1 VRTAPRR
8 SRRLRALIPRENLAA
23 TLYGTILATSVI
35 ATLPGAERPAIVIA
49 ALLVT
54 AVVFAL
60 AHAWAHVLA
69 RSARERAPV
78 TRSAVAAGIKHE
90 WPMVEAAL
98 PASAVVAL
106 ALLDVYSIETALWAA
121 TAVNTLLL
129 FVWGAVVRR
138 ISGGSTWISLRAG
151 LAAASLGVALAALK
165 YLIH

>member
-1 VRTAPRR
+1 MRAG
-8 SRRLRALIPRENLAA
+8 RLRTLLPRENLAA
-23 TLYGTILATSVI
+23 TLYGTVLATSVI

-54 AVVFAL
+54 ALVFAL

-69 RSARERAPV
+69 RSAKDRVPV
-78 TRSAVAAGIKHE
+78 TRADVAAGIKHE

-106 ALLDVYSIETALWAA
+106 ALVDVYEIETALWVA
-121 TAVNTLLL
+121 TGVNVVLL

-138 ISGGSTWISLRAG
+138 IAGGTAWISLRAG
-151 LAAASLGVALAALK
+151 LAAGSLGLMLAALK
-165 YLIH
+165 WVIH

>member
-1 VRTAPRR
+1 MPVQ
-8 SRRLRALIPRENLAA
+8 RLRALLPRENLAA
-23 TLYGTILATSVI
+23 TLYGTVLATSVI

-54 AVVFAL
+54 AIIFAL

-69 RSARERAPV
+69 RSAKDRVPV
-78 TRSAVAAGIKHE
+78 TRDAVAAGVKHE

-106 ALLDVYSIETALWAA
+106 ALVDVYTIQTALWIA
-121 TAVNTLLL
+121 TGVNVALL

-138 ISGGSTWISLRAG
+138 VAGGTTWIALRAG
-151 LAAASLGVALAALK
+151 LVAGSLGLALAALK
-165 YLIH
+165 WLIH

>member
-1 VRTAPRR
+1 MRAG
-8 SRRLRALIPRENLAA
+8 RLRTLLPRENLAA
-23 TLYGTILATSVI
+23 TLYGTVLATSVI

-54 AVVFAL
+54 ALVFAL

-69 RSARERAPV
+69 RSAKDRVPV
-78 TRSAVAAGIKHE
+78 TRAAVAAGIKHE

-106 ALLDVYSIETALWAA
+106 ALVDVYEIETALWIA
-121 TAVNTLLL
+121 TGVNVALL

-138 ISGGSTWISLRAG
+138 IAGGTAWISLRAG
-151 LAAASLGVALAALK
+151 LAAGSLGLMLAALK
-165 YLIH
+165 WVIH